1 MSPIA
6 GAYPSG
12 LWAQAVVCL
21 VPESSPPLH
30 SASVQSITDTT
41 GLLGSRAHLSRG
53 LSCTTHTRPLSPRP
67 RTGKLITEDGAGLSE
82 WLRCGG
88 AAWPCS
94 LSQSLWRFKQTQPS
108 HPHTLGQKSTG
119 SSRAWRSPFLS
130 FVSFPQSLALSMSKC
145 QPISPADLPSCTP
158 HLGDPCAP
166 RSSEQVSWITVRT
179 AALKIA
185 RPPGSS
191 LSPHA
196 RPRMSG
202 TLILQPVSTSW
213 LLLPHDHDPKP
224 HPKAVFL
231 DQRVRDEERKQCKL
245 CEHQLGT
252 TYRSMSV
259 G

>member
-1 MSPIA
+1 
-6 GAYPSG
+6 
-12 LWAQAVVCL
+12 VCL

-67 RTGKLITEDGAGLSE
+67 RTGKLITEDGAGLSD

-94 LSQSLWRFKQTQPS
+94 LSQALQADTAVAPTHAPPEKHRLKQ
-108 HPHTLGQKSTG
+108 GV
-119 SSRAWRSPFLS
+119 AVPFLS
-130 FVSFPQSLALSMSKC
+130 FVSFLRVWRLTCLNASQSAPQIYRPAHHTSGTPARPVPANKSAGSPSVPRRLK
-145 QPISPADLPSCTP
+145 SPAPPRLLPSP
-158 HLGDPCAP
+158 
-166 RSSEQVSWITVRT
+166 
-179 AALKIA
+179 
-185 RPPGSS
+185 
-191 LSPHA
+191 PHA

-224 HPKAVFL
+224 HPCIFGSTGQGRGAQTV
-231 DQRVRDEERKQCKL
+231 QIVRAPAWDDISIDVCWLIWEIA
-245 CEHQLGT
+245 G
-252 TYRSMSV
+252 
-259 G
+259 

>member
-1 MSPIA
+1 
-6 GAYPSG
+6 
-12 LWAQAVVCL
+12 VCL

-67 RTGKLITEDGAGLSE
+67 RTGKLITEDGAGLSD

-94 LSQSLWRFKQTQPS
+94 LSQALQADTAVAPTHAPPEKHRLKQGVAVPLPQFREFS
-108 HPHTLGQKSTG
+108 
-119 SSRAWRSPFLS
+119 
-130 FVSFPQSLALSMSKC
+130 QSLALNMSKC

-185 RPPGSS
+185 RPQAPP
-191 LSPHA
+191 LSP
-196 RPRMSG
+196 PC
-202 TLILQPVSTSW
+202 TSQ
-213 LLLPHDHDPKP
+213 DVGYS
-224 HPKAVFL
+224 HPAT
-231 DQRVRDEERKQCKL
+231 R
-245 CEHQLGT
+245 
-252 TYRSMSV
+252 
-259 G
+259 